1 MPLVASAF
9 GSSMLVML
17 AAPWIIGLLVL
28 LAILASAMLT
38 MRSPV
43 TAMRTLLRGVM
54 IFYGTLL
61 PLAALV
67 WIIAPSGRDESRIAW
82 ILLVASFAPVSVV
95 VLCSFVSLRWVAID
109 SPTRINSPT
118 GIFVLRS
125 VGLLLVS
132 AIIYWFYLETM
143 GSV

>member
-1 MPLVASAF
+1 M
-9 GSSMLVML
+9 ML

-28 LAILASAMLT
+28 LAILASVMLA

-43 TAMRTLLRGVM
+43 AAMRTLLQGVM

-67 WIIAPSGRDESRIAW
+67 WIMAPSGRDESRIAW
-82 ILLVASFAPVSVV
+82 ILLVASFAPASVV

-109 SPTRINSPT
+109 SPTRISSPT
-118 GIFVLRS
+118 GIFLLRS